1 MPAGIIFPL
10 DCSDINQAVKYV
22 ELLKD
27 HVSVFK
33 IGLELFVNAG
43 PEAIKAVSG
52 AGGRSIFLDL
62 KFHDI
67 PETVRR
73 ALNSPYIKDVEFV
86 TVHSCDGL
94 NILSAAAKS
103 VSARTKILG
112 VTVLTSLA
120 ETEIK
125 ETLLIRGNIS
135 MLDLVLHRAKMVKDA
150 GGAGVV
156 CSGHE
161 VSKIKELFGED
172 FITVVPGVR
181 PLWSLVTGDDQSRI
195 VTPRDAAIKG
205 ADYIVVGRPI
215 RDAKDPV
222 EAAKMIQA
230 EMDDAGLQ

>member
-1 MPAGIIFPL
+1 MSTEIIFPL
-10 DCSDINQAVKYV
+10 DVSDIKQALKHV

-27 HVSVFK
+27 HVKVFK

-43 PEAIKAVSG
+43 PDAIRAVLD

-73 ALNSPYIKDVEFV
+73 ALQSPYIKDVEFV

-103 VSARTKILG
+103 VSPNTKILG
-112 VTVLTSLA
+112 VTVLTSLS
-120 ETEIK
+120 ENEMK
-125 ETLLIRGNIS
+125 DTLLVREDLS
-135 MLDLVLHRAKMVKDA
+135 MLNLVLHRAKMVKDA
-150 GGAGVV
+150 GCSGIV

-161 VSKIKELFGED
+161 VSRIKELFGTE

-181 PLWSLVTGDDQSRI
+181 PLWSLVKGDDQSRI
-195 VTPRDAAIKG
+195 VTPRDAAQKG

-215 RDAKDPV
+215 RDARDPV
-222 EAAKMIQA
+222 EAVRMIQDEITSA
-230 EMDDAGLQ
+230 W